1 MLLKNI
7 LSLFFIV
14 FSFNITVAQSADETI
29 FLQKMKLAKGETKAQ
44 TAITIAKSFIGKPY
58 KAGTLEGNSKEQL
71 VCNLRDFDCST
82 FVENVIAMSLINHA
96 GSPTFEKY
104 KNQLTELRYR
114 NGIVQGYASR
124 LHYFKEWIIQA
135 EQNDVLQDITSKIG
149 GIKQKKNLN
158 FMTSNR
164 ELYPNL
170 KDETSY
176 LAIKEYQKKI
186 NEFDFYYIPK
196 WKIEKVESQIQDG
209 DIIAIT
215 SNVDGLDFNHEG
227 FAIRQNGRVY
237 LLHASYEQK
246 KVIISKELLV
256 DYLNRIHKHSGISVL
271 RLL

>member
-1 MLLKNI
+1 MLLKNTF
-7 LSLFFIV
+7 SFFLTFFTLNIV
-14 FSFNITVAQSADETI
+14 FAQNVDETV
-29 FLQKMKLAKGETKAQ
+29 FLQKMKLAKEETKAK
-44 TAITIAKSFIGKPY
+44 TAISIAKSLIGKPY

-82 FVENVIAMSLINHA
+82 FVESVISMSLISHA

-104 KNQLTELRYR
+104 KKQLTELRYR

-124 LHYFKEWIIQA
+124 IHYFKEWIIQA
-135 EQNDVLQDITSKIG
+135 ERNNILQDITSQIG
-149 GIKQKKNLN
+149 GIKQKKGIN

-170 KDETSY
+170 KDEATY
-176 LAIKEYQKKI
+176 LAIKAYQKQI
-186 NEFDFYYIPK
+186 NEIDFYYIPK
-196 WKIEKVESQIQDG
+196 WKLEKIENQILDG

-227 FAIRQNGRVY
+227 FAIRRNGRVY

-246 KVIISKELLV
+246 KVIISTELLV
-256 DYLNRIHKHSGISVL
+256 DYLNRINKHSGISVL

>member
-1 MLLKNI
+1 MLFKNTF
-7 LSLFFIV
+7 SLFLTVFTLNIV
-14 FSFNITVAQSADETI
+14 LAQSADETV
-29 FLQKMKLAKGETKAQ
+29 FLQKLKLPKGEIKSQ
-44 TAITIAKSFIGKPY
+44 TAIIIAKSFIGKPY

-82 FVENVIAMSLINHA
+82 FVENVIAMSLISHA

-104 KNQLTELRYR
+104 KKQLTELRYR
-114 NGIVQGYASR
+114 NGTVQGYASR

-135 EQNDVLQDITSKIG
+135 ERNNILQDITSKIG
-149 GIKQKKNLN
+149 GIKQKKSLN

-170 KDETSY
+170 KDESSY
-176 LAIKEYQKKI
+176 LAIKDYQKQI

-196 WKIEKVESQIQDG
+196 WKIEKVENQIQDG